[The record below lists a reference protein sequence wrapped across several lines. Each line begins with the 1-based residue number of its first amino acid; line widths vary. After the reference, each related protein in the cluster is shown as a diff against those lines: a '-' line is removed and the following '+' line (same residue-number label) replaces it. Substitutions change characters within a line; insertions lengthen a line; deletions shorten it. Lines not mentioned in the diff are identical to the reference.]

1 MAKFIDINGLKTIIA
16 KVYTD
21 IKSKADKSYVDQ
33 SITNLNIDQKANKNE
48 VPAQANF
55 TYQINMIASD
65 QQPSVTTTGTYPD
78 LIITFNIPQGTG
90 EGTGGSDKPVD
101 TGTPRM
107 WYGWIPFDQAS
118 YDIEEA
124 GGTVETK
131 TGYTTPEEIG
141 TGMTKTVI
149 QFGLD
154 NGSLTE
160 TDPKGFS
167 SKIALGSVPA
177 DAFLCCVVPVAS
189 NVVAYYDNAG
199 EKLHFGTLNPEVY
212 FFPAEG
218 LEITNPIDG
227 VYYKL
232 YGFALTA
239 GGLEYMWICEE

>member
-1 MAKFIDINGLKTIIA
+1 MAKFIDINGLKTIIT

-55 TYQINMIASD
+55 TYQINMVASD
-65 QQPSVTTTGTYPD
+65 QQPSVETTGTYPD

-107 WYGWIPFDQAS
+107 WYGWIPFD
-118 YDIEEA
+118 
-124 GGTVETK
+124 ETGA
-131 TGYTTPEEIG
+131 TGFSTEQEIG
-141 TGMTKTVI
+141 AGMTKSVI

-154 NGSLTE
+154 NGTLIE
-160 TDPKGFS
+160 DDPHGFD
-167 SKIALGSVPA
+167 SKQSLGSVPV
-177 DAFLCCVVPVAS
+177 DAFICCIVPVAS
-189 NVVAYYDNAG
+189 NIVSYLDNAG
-199 EKLHFGTLNPEVY
+199 EKLHFGTLDPEVY

-227 VYYKL
+227 VYYKI
-232 YGFALTA
+232 YGFMSST
-239 GGLEYMWICEE
+239 GGLRAIWIDEK

>member
-55 TYQINMIASD
+55 TYQINMVASD
-65 QQPSVTTTGTYPD
+65 QQPSVETTGTYPD

-90 EGTGGSDKPVD
+90 ESTGGSDKPVD

-107 WYGWIPFDQAS
+107 WYGWIPFDESGA
-118 YDIEEA
+118 
-124 GGTVETK
+124 
-131 TGYTTPEEIG
+131 TGFSPEQEIG
-141 TGMTKTVI
+141 AGMTKSVI
-149 QFGLD
+149 QFGLN
-154 NGSLTE
+154 NGSITE
-160 TDPKGFS
+160 TDPQGFS
-167 SKIALGSVPA
+167 SKIALGSVPES
-177 DAFLCCVVPVAS
+177 AFICCIAPVAS
-189 NVVAYYDNAG
+189 NVVSYFDNAG
-199 EKLHFGTLNPEVY
+199 EKLHFGTLNPDVY
-212 FFPAEG
+212 FFPVEG

-232 YGFALTA
+232 YGFMASG
-239 GGLEYMWICEE
+239 GGLRYIWIEEQ

>member
-1 MAKFIDINGLKTIIA
+1 MGKLIDINGLKSVVGKINE
-16 KVYTD
+16 D
-21 IKSKADKSYVDQ
+21 IN
-33 SITNLNIDQKANKNE
+33 TKANVVHTHNEYLTQHQDLSEYAKKTE
-48 VPAQANF
+48 VPAQPNF
-55 TYQINMIASD
+55 TYKINIVASG
-65 QQPSVTTTGTYPD
+65 QQPSVTTTGTYPN

-90 EGTGGSDKPVD
+90 ESSGGSDKPVD

-107 WYGWIPFDQAS
+107 WYGWIPFD
-118 YDIEEA
+118 
-124 GGTVETK
+124 ETGA
-131 TGYTTPEEIG
+131 TGFSTEEEIG
-141 TGMTKTVI
+141 AGMTKSVI

-167 SKIALGSVPA
+167 SKIALGTVPES
-177 DAFLCCVVPVAS
+177 AFICCIAPVAS
-189 NVVAYYDNAG
+189 NIVSYFDNAG

-232 YGFALTA
+232 YGFMTSG
-239 GGLEYMWICEE
+239 GGLRYIWIEEQ

>member
-55 TYQINMIASD
+55 TYQINIVASD
-65 QQPSVTTTGTYPD
+65 QQPSVETTGTYPD
-78 LIITFNIPQGTG
+78 LIITFNIPQGVG

-107 WYGWIPFDQAS
+107 WYGWIPFDESGA
-118 YDIEEA
+118 
-124 GGTVETK
+124 
-131 TGYTTPEEIG
+131 TGFSTEQEIG
-141 TGMTKTVI
+141 AGMTKSVI

-154 NGSLTE
+154 NGSITE
-160 TDPKGFS
+160 TDPQGFS

-177 DAFLCCVVPVAS
+177 DAFICCIVPVAS
-189 NVVAYYDNAG
+189 NIVSYFDNSG

-227 VYYKL
+227 VYYKI
-232 YGFALTA
+232 YGFMTSG
-239 GGLEYMWICEE
+239 GGLRYIWIEEQ